1 MPTSLIIIDLHD
13 IIRFIKDMTIVK
25 NYAQDVAKCNS
36 FKEKTIVHNKFRSL
50 NGVAKKNGVL
60 QNVMLCGRIRGKKEN
75 PAFLQ
80 RPDFGLHAVYRLW
93 FYELLS
99 STNGDCAIMDCKN

>member
-36 FKEKTIVHNKFRSL
+36 FKEKTIVYNKFRSL

-60 QNVMLCGRIRGKKEN
+60 QNVMLCERIRGKKEN

-99 STNGDCAIMDCKN
+99 STNSDCAIMDCKN